1 LTRRLEAAVRLLA
14 VDLDGTLV
22 DSAPDLAHCLGI
34 ALGAVDLPAP
44 SEPETRSWI
53 GDGVEELIRRAL
65 ADALP
70 GTCPDTFRAADVAS
84 NNASIASPDASSA
97 FDLFRTALAAFSSTY
112 AEHLFDRSRLYPHV
126 PETLDTLLERGLRLC
141 CITNKRIAFAAGVLE
156 QSGIADR
163 FELVLGG
170 DSLPLKKPSPVQLEA
185 ARRELGVAASA
196 AVLVGDSLARW
207 RHRIRADFGN
217 VAAPPAAEP
226 GQRVVLDDQGAAPL
240 DVIEQALARRQQI
253 RTRIQCAHAGDNGV
267 EARQISRREI
277 GFWAPAIPSTMQ
289 WWTFWNSAERPPSR
303 PSMRCI
309 SQSGRLR
316 ASGCASSVAV
326 SSRSS

>member
-44 SEPETRSWI
+44 SETETRSWI

-196 AVLVGDSLARW
+196 AVLVGDSFYDFHAA
-207 RHRIRADFGN
+207 RADGWRF
-217 VAAPPAAEP
+217 VWAAYGYCPAI
-226 GQRVVLDDQGAAPL
+226 D
-240 DVIEQALARRQQI
+240 
-253 RTRIQCAHAGDNGV
+253 AGPEDAV
-267 EARQISRREI
+267 ETISRFSELTALF
-277 GFWAPAIPSTMQ
+277 GDGP
-289 WWTFWNSAERPPSR
+289 
-303 PSMRCI
+303 
-309 SQSGRLR
+309 
-316 ASGCASSVAV
+316 
-326 SSRSS
+326 RS